1 MKRNPIVL
9 VLALAAIVSPAL
21 LTATDDAARPR
32 ILVGPNVLV
41 SRDGDVPHVEL
52 MLAVNPKDPRNLLAG
67 AITFTRPDLTQA
79 GKAYASKDG
88 GNTWVA
94 SVLPEQELAGGLD
107 PQVAFGIN
115 GTAYFAG
122 LAFVKDETGRTRAG
136 LHFFRSEDGGVTWQK
151 PADLGYSYD
160 HEQIVADH
168 TTGKYAGRVY
178 INTLHGYPEY
188 KVSVFRSDDDGRTF
202 VGPVQA
208 ATGRGEI
215 GINGGNMMILS
226 DGALVIPFID
236 FPFKDE
242 EVKGNRPM
250 GLWNV
255 LSTDGGLTFSAPRKV
270 QSQHW
275 EGYESM
281 MKRQK
286 QGGFITTAFP
296 SFAADS
302 SQGPFKDR
310 LYIAWDDY
318 RTGSQRI
325 HVSYSADRGQT
336 WSPPLLIDPSAPKHA
351 SQYIPWIAVN
361 KEGTVGVMWSD
372 TRASEKGDRFE
383 QYFSASVDGG
393 RTFLPAVRLSSAPSV
408 PAGDMNLSPTPSY
421 GFDAKPS
428 LQVSSISAYARWGA
442 GGDYLGIAA
451 GGEGQFHCLWADSRE
466 GTFQVYTCPVFV
478 RRPDVKPEVPAF
490 PEPPG
495 PKTRT
500 IREKADLVD
509 KVTLVFDPV
518 HYDMAKGVAVL
529 PVRLRNATKSPIFG
543 PLTLGIKKPAA
554 EAAQPGATPE
564 PPSFEILSSLN
575 GLKGPG
581 AEFDM
586 SGALGDLESLSP
598 GAVTEAVLVKVKF
611 SNPLLT
617 NLSLDLEAFG
627 FIERTEEIKR

>member
-21 LTATDDAARPR
+21 LTATDVASKPR

-41 SRDGDVPHVEL
+41 SKDGNIPHVEL
-52 MLAVNPKDPRNLLAG
+52 MLAVNPKDPKSLLAG

-94 SVLPEQELAGGLD
+94 STLPEQELAGGLD
-107 PQVAFGIN
+107 PQVAFGLH

-136 LHFFRSEDGGVTWQK
+136 LHFFRSEDGGFTWQK
-151 PADLGYSYD
+151 PTDLGYSYD
-160 HEQIVADH
+160 HEQIIADH
-168 TTGKYAGRVY
+168 TSGKYAGRVY

-242 EVKGNRPM
+242 EAKGNRPM
-250 GLWNV
+250 GLWTV
-255 LSTDGGLTFSAPRKV
+255 LSTDGGLTFSGPRKV
-270 QSQHW
+270 QSQQW

-286 QGGFITTAFP
+286 EGGYITTAFP
-296 SFAADS
+296 SFAVDS
-302 SQGPFKDR
+302 SKGPFMDR

-318 RTGSQRI
+318 RTGKQRL
-325 HVSYSADRGQT
+325 HVSYSPDRGQT
-336 WSPPLLIDPSAPKHA
+336 WSPPVVVDPSAPDYA
-351 SQYIPWIAVN
+351 SQYIPWMAVN
-361 KEGTVGVMWSD
+361 KDGTVGVMWSD
-372 TRASEKGDRFE
+372 TRASAKGDRFD

-393 RTFLPAVRLSSAPSV
+393 RTFLPAVRVSSASSF
-408 PAGDMNLSPTPSY
+408 PAGEMNLAPTPSY

-428 LQVSSISAYARWGA
+428 LQVGSISAYGRWGA

-451 GGEGQFHCLWADSRE
+451 GGEGQFHLLWADSRE
-466 GTFQVYTCPVFV
+466 GTFQAYTCPVFV
-478 RRPDVKPEVPAF
+478 QRSDIQAEAPAF
-490 PEPPG
+490 PETPA
-495 PKTRT
+495 PKTT
-500 IREKADLVD
+500 TVREKVDLVD
-509 KVTLVFDPV
+509 KVTLIFDPV
-518 HYDMAKGVAVL
+518 RYDLASGIAVL
-529 PVRLRNATKSPIFG
+529 PVRLRNSTTAPIFG
-543 PLTLGIKKPAA
+543 PLTLATKR
-554 EAAQPGATPE
+554 PGPDAPKTEQGQE
-564 PPSFEILSSLN
+564 PPAFEILNALN
-575 GLKGPG
+575 GAKGPG

-586 SGALGDLESLSP
+586 SRALGDLEALSP

-611 SNPLLT
+611 SNPLMT
-617 NLSLDLEAFG
+617 NLLLDLEAFG
-627 FIERTEEIKR
+627 FIERTEAIGH

>member
-1 MKRNPIVL
+1 MTRSRAIVCLGLVL
-9 VLALAAIVSPAL
+9 VALPSLSAGADVAPK
-21 LTATDDAARPR
+21 PR

-41 SRDGDVPHVEL
+41 SKDGNVPHVEL
-52 MLAVNPKDPRNLLAG
+52 MLAVNPKDPKNLLAG

-79 GKAYASKDG
+79 GKTYASKDG
-88 GNTWVA
+88 GNNWVA

-107 PQVAFGIN
+107 PQVAFGIH

-151 PADLGYSYD
+151 PTDLGYSYD
-160 HEQIVADH
+160 HEQILADH
-168 TTGKYAGRVY
+168 TSGEYAGRVY

-202 VGPVQA
+202 IGPVQA
-208 ATGRGEI
+208 ATGRSEI

-226 DGALVIPFID
+226 DGTLVIPFID

-250 GLWNV
+250 GLWTV

-286 QGGFITTAFP
+286 EGGYITTAFP
-296 SFAADS
+296 SFAVDS
-302 SQGPFKDR
+302 SKGPFKDR

-318 RTGSQRI
+318 RTGRQRV
-325 HVSYSADRGQT
+325 HVSYSTDRGQT
-336 WSPPLLIDPSAPKHA
+336 WSAPIVVDPAAPDYA
-351 SQYIPWIAVN
+351 SQYIPWIAIN
-361 KEGTVGVMWSD
+361 RDGTVGIMWSD
-372 TRASEKGDRFE
+372 TRASEKGDRFD

-393 RTFLPAVRLSSAPSV
+393 KTFLPAVRASSATSF
-408 PAGDMNLSPTPSY
+408 PAGDMNLAPTPSY

-428 LQVSSISAYARWGA
+428 LQVGSLSAYGRWGA

-451 GGEGQFHCLWADSRE
+451 GGEGQFHLLWADSRE

-478 RRPDVKPEVPAF
+478 PRSDVKPEAPVF
-490 PEPPG
+490 PEPPA

-518 HYDMAKGVAVL
+518 RYDFAKGVAVL
-529 PVRLRNATKSPIFG
+529 PIRLRNVVKAPIFG
-543 PLTLGIKKPAA
+543 PLTLGIKKPATQA
-554 EAAQPGATPE
+554 PKTEQAQKPLE
-564 PPSFEILSSLN
+564 FDILNALN

-586 SGALGDLESLSP
+586 SRALGDLEALSP
-598 GAVTEAVLVKVKF
+598 GAVTEAILIKVKF
-611 SNPLLT
+611 ANPLIT
-617 NLSLDLEAFG
+617 NLSLDLEVSG
-627 FIERTEEIKR
+627 FLERTEEDKR